1 MSISTA
7 HRGEHRN
14 GSTNR
19 LDLSCWFIHYGFLTF
34 HCDKQQG
41 RVFTALLSV
50 AVLNAEAVQGGSHFA
65 GMEQYL
71 GVFFNFYFNKPRI
84 IARKLLDV
92 SSQENSYISFI
103 QLDDGELLLF
113 LLAAATSDKV
123 QGLGAKV
130 MITSPIPQL
139 AMPSVLPVWG

>member
-1 MSISTA
+1 
-7 HRGEHRN
+7 
-14 GSTNR
+14 
-19 LDLSCWFIHYGFLTF
+19 
-34 HCDKQQG
+34 
-41 RVFTALLSV
+41 
-50 AVLNAEAVQGGSHFA
+50 
-65 GMEQYL
+65 MEQYL

-92 SSQENSYISFI
+92 NSQENSYISFI